1 MGVVKLVEIQI
12 DQNDEAHILATV
24 ELGAQRRAAIEG
36 KSHDD
41 ELRMRDC
48 RPVCQAEGGELMEK
62 VANGTFHVTFFTNV
76 LPVSVHFRGRAEVGW
91 KFPHPFVEGHPCEES
106 KLARLCCT
114 CCEEANLA

>member
-1 MGVVKLVEIQI
+1 MGVVKLVGIQI

-36 KSHDD
+36 ESHDD

-62 VANGTFHVTFFTNV
+62 VADGTFQVIF
-76 LPVSVHFRGRAEVGW
+76 VSSAQTQTSARW
-91 KFPHPFVEGHPCEES
+91 KFPHPFVERHACQES
-106 KLARLCCT
+106 KLAWLCCT

>member
-1 MGVVKLVEIQI
+1 MGVVKLVGIQI
-12 DQNDEAHILATV
+12 DQNDEAHILSTV

-62 VANGTFHVTFFTNV
+62 VANGTFHVTCFTNV
-76 LPVSVHFRGRAEVGW
+76 LPVGVHPRRRAEAAW
-91 KFPHPFVEGHPCEES
+91 KFPHPFEEGHPCQEG